1 MQKVLEE
8 DLGSGWRD
16 KLLSFEEKP
25 FAAASI
31 GQVHHGVLK
40 DGREVAMKIQVFIY
54 TPLSTFSY
62 NLHLSLSPIMTLY
75 SSQYPGVAESIHS
88 DINNLMSVLKMSVA
102 LPEGNKDIN
111 VCFVSV
117 NLRLLRGK
125 ITANAAGTLQ
135 RALF

>member
-40 DGREVAMKIQVFIY
+40 DGREIAMKIQVFMY
-54 TPLSTFSY
+54 TPLSAFSH
-62 NLHLSLSPIMTLY
+62 NLHLSLAPIMTSY

-88 DINNLMSVLKMSVA
+88 DINNLMSVLKMSVV

-111 VCFVSV
+111 FCFVSV
-117 NLRLLRGK
+117 NLRLL
-125 ITANAAGTLQ
+125 
-135 RALF
+135 

>member
-40 DGREVAMKIQVFIY
+40 DGREIAMKIQVFIY
-54 TPLSTFSY
+54 TPLSAFSH
-62 NLHLSLSPIMTLY
+62 NLHLSLAPIMTY
-75 SSQYPGVAESIHS
+75 IHIPLS
-88 DINNLMSVLKMSVA
+88 T
-102 LPEGNKDIN
+102 PEW
-111 VCFVSV
+111 
-117 NLRLLRGK
+117 
-125 ITANAAGTLQ
+125 Q
-135 RALF
+135 RASTATSTT